1 VSSYLPVRLRYY
13 AALFPHKIVLRVSHS
28 PMRYDQEPVDRVRI
42 IEISEAAFYA
52 VSLTEGYLAKLAVL
66 VEHGVELIKPK
77 ENLQ

>member
-1 VSSYLPVRLRYY
+1 MRFY

-28 PMRYDQEPVDRVRI
+28 PARYDQEPVVDRVRI
-42 IEISEAAFYA
+42 IEISEDAFYA